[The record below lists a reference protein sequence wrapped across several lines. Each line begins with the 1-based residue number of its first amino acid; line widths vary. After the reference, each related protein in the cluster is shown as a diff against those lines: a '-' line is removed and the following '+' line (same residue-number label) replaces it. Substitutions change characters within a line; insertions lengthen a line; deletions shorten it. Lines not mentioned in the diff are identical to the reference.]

1 MGPGAVAPVS
11 PHSRRPCSLF
21 RELLL
26 CNFPVRFAV
35 LRFLNHEFISAPTL
49 LRSSKSPAEI
59 SDTESP
65 MMYTVYSTLYTASQP
80 GQTNSAVACK
90 TSLPMS
96 QKTRPL
102 SHRIQKGQHIDG
114 RDTPP
119 SSLQLWSWHLCRLGA
134 IEYLVYDLCIYN
146 NTTLSHLQNSSLFFY
161 QGSDVISSIC
171 RSSLH
176 FIAGCYVAGNLC
188 SAIGNGFTLP
198 DKTSAS
204 ILHDVQRST

>member
-35 LRFLNHEFISAPTL
+35 LRFLNHEFISAPAL

-119 SSLQLWSWHLCRLGA
+119 
-134 IEYLVYDLCIYN
+134 LVYNC
-146 NTTLSHLQNSSLFFY
+146 
-161 QGSDVISSIC
+161 GPGIC
-171 RSSLH
+171 AAWVPSNIWSMT
-176 FIAGCYVAGNLC
+176 Y
-188 SAIGNGFTLP
+188 
-198 DKTSAS
+198 AS
-204 ILHDVQRST
+204 IITLHCLISKTAVFLSRVRCNIFYLP